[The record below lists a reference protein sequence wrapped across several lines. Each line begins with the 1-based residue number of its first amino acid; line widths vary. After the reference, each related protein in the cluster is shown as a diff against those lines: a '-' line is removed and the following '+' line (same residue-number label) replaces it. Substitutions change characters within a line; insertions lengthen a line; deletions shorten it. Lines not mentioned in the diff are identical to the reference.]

1 MRGRRMSRAKHVKK
15 DSYGAATVVLLLLLA
30 AAFIYAFKSLGFYDM
45 IFQPAATAGTQTPA
59 VTASASAAGSSA
71 TAQET
76 SSVLSGDKITEEIKM
91 GSVTL
96 YGVQLGVFTEL
107 SNAQATAD
115 KFKAEGSAGY
125 IMKEDALYRVIDS
138 VYYNE
143 NDAKTVRDAYRAGS
157 SPDAC
162 VIRVQA
168 SGVNWK
174 VNATREQIDSIRGAM
189 SAIQS
194 QIVVLINA
202 QKTAVQDQGT
212 ADTWKTTAGN
222 TAKVF
227 ADARDAMMAA
237 IGPTNSDIIMKLN
250 ECLSDGSERL
260 TTLSQLESSNVAG
273 VESALKYSI
282 IDILLDLQNKIMG

>member
-1 MRGRRMSRAKHVKK
+1 MRGRRMGGAKHAKK
-15 DSYGAATVVLLLLLA
+15 DGYGAATVVLLLLLA
-30 AAFIYAFKSLGFYDM
+30 AAFVYAFKSLGFYDM
-45 IFQPAATAGTQTPA
+45 IFRPAATAGTQSPA
-59 VTASASAAGSSA
+59 VTTSASPTGSGASP
-71 TAQET
+71 QET
-76 SSVLSGDKITEEIKM
+76 SLVVSGEKITEEIKM

-96 YGVQLGVFTEL
+96 YGVQLGVFTQL
-107 SNAQATAD
+107 ANAQAAAD

-125 IMKEDALYRVIDS
+125 VMKEDALYRVIDS

-143 NDAKTVRDAYRAGS
+143 SDAKTVRDAYRAGS

-202 QKTAVQDQGT
+202 QKTVVQGQGAADQ
-212 ADTWKTTAGN
+212 WKTTIGN

-227 ADARDAMMAA
+227 ADARDAMTAA
-237 IGPTNSDIIMKLN
+237 IGPTNSEIILNLN

-260 TTLSQLESSNVAG
+260 MALSQMDSSNVTG
-273 VESALKYSI
+273 IESGLKYGI

>member
-1 MRGRRMSRAKHVKK
+1 MRGRRMGRAKHGKK
-15 DSYGAATVVLLLLLA
+15 DGYGAATVVLLLLLA

-45 IFQPAATAGTQTPA
+45 IFKPAATAGTQPPA
-59 VTASASAAGSSA
+59 VTASASADSGA
-71 TAQET
+71 TPQET
-76 SSVLSGDKITEEIKM
+76 SSVVSGDKITEEIKM

-107 SNAQATAD
+107 ANAQATAD

-125 IMKEDALYRVIDS
+125 IMKEDALYRVVDS

-143 NDAKTVRDAYRAGS
+143 SDAQTVRDAYRSGS

-202 QKTAVQDQGT
+202 QKTVAQGQGT
-212 ADTWKTTAGN
+212 ADEWKATISG

-227 ADARDAMMAA
+227 ADARDAMMTA
-237 IGPTNSDIIMKLN
+237 IGPTNSDIILKLN
-250 ECLSDGSERL
+250 ECLSSGSEQL
-260 TTLSQLESSNVAG
+260 TKLSQLDSSNVTG
-273 VESALKYSI
+273 IESGLKYSI